1 MKSKRR
7 VENIQPTFHWHHFF
21 YHTGENLYAAT
32 VANKHHDFITILL
45 CRFKNL
51 RQRTV
56 GYFAGQIVC
65 HQIERLLARQV
76 VALEQRKN

>member
-1 MKSKRR
+1 M
-7 VENIQPTFHWHHFF
+7 
-21 YHTGENLYAAT
+21 
-32 VANKHHDFITILL
+32 
-45 CRFKNL
+45 

-76 VALEQRKN
+76 VAL

>member
-1 MKSKRR
+1 M
-7 VENIQPTFHWHHFF
+7 
-21 YHTGENLYAAT
+21 
-32 VANKHHDFITILL
+32 
-45 CRFKNL
+45 

-76 VALEQRKN
+76 VA